1 MSGTG
6 EVTSPDIERV
16 REIFINSHSI
26 KYAIALSKGLILD
39 AKSSLESLE
48 DTEARYKLQL
58 IADLVTMRIEE
69 QAHEDYLRY

>member
-6 EVTSPDIERV
+6 EVTSSDIERV
-16 REIFINSHSI
+16 REIFINSRSI

-58 IADLVTMRIEE
+58 IADLVAMRIEE
-69 QAHEDYLRY
+69 QAHEDYLKY